1 LMFRLKSLAAS
12 AAVGAALLAAPAFAG
27 GLTEPI
33 LEPVVQA
40 APPPMDTGGDWT
52 GAYVGAGL
60 SYGDLSAGAD
70 GGNGALYGVRAGY
83 DYDFGKFVLGAGL
96 DYDAADVDLD
106 SGAGSLDSVLRLKVR
121 GGIDLGQTLVY
132 ATAGAARAEA
142 TLGGARRGEDGYFG
156 GIGAD
161 YMLND
166 RWTLGGEVLIHKFDN
181 FGGTGTDI
189 DATTA
194 GVNVGFRF

>member
-1 LMFRLKSLAAS
+1 MFRLKSLCGPAAL
-12 AAVGAALLAAPAFAG
+12 GAALLAAPAFAG

-33 LEPVVQA
+33 PEPVIEA
-40 APPPMDTGGDWT
+40 APPPINTGGEWT
-52 GAYVGAGL
+52 GGHVGAGL
-60 SYGDLSAGAD
+60 SYGDLSAGTD
-70 GGNGALYGVRAGY
+70 GGNGVLYGVRAGY
-83 DYDFGKFVLGAGL
+83 DYDFGKFVVGAGL
-96 DYDAADVDLD
+96 DYDAANVDLD
-106 SGAGSLDSVLRLKVR
+106 SGAGSLDSVTRLRIR
-121 GGIDLGQTLVY
+121 GGVDLGQTLVY

-142 TLGGARRGEDGYFG
+142 TLGGTSVSDDGYFG

-166 RWTLGGEVLIHKFDN
+166 RWTVGGEVLVHKFDN
-181 FGGTGTDI
+181 FGGSGTDI

>member
-1 LMFRLKSLAAS
+1 MFRFKYLAVPGVLAAT
-12 AAVGAALLAAPAFAG
+12 LLAAPASAG

-33 LEPVVQA
+33 PEPVVE
-40 APPPMDTGGDWT
+40 APPPPVMTGGEWT
-52 GAYVGAGL
+52 GAHVGAGL
-60 SYGDLSAGAD
+60 SYGDVSAGSD

-83 DYDFGKFVLGAGL
+83 DYDFGKFVLGGGL
-96 DYDAADVDLD
+96 DYDASNVNLD
-106 SGAGSLDSVLRLKVR
+106 SGAGSLDSVTRLRIR
-121 GGIDLGQTLVY
+121 GGVDLGQTLVY
-132 ATAGAARAEA
+132 ATAGAAHAEA
-142 TLGGARRGEDGYFG
+142 TLGGASVSDDGYFG

-166 RWTLGGEVLIHKFDN
+166 RWMVGGEVLVHKFSN